1 MSATAIQMDT
11 TWLRLRNYEVSAL
24 NGRLT
29 GRVPELKRALES
41 GLAAYADANRPSFYD
56 VELPTGWA
64 YVHVREDKQ
73 TVYLIAYSRI

>member
-11 TWLRLRNYEVSAL
+11 TWLQLRNYEVAAL
-24 NGRLT
+24 NGRLS

-41 GLAAYADANRPSFYD
+41 GLAAYADTNRPHFYD

>member
-11 TWLRLRNYEVSAL
+11 TWLKLRNYEVAAL
-24 NGRLT
+24 NARLS

-41 GLAAYADANRPSFYD
+41 GLAAYADTNRAHFYD